1 MNRNFMAIASM
12 GAILGALAHSEEHT
26 PHHIII
32 EKEPPPHPVKEAKP
46 RRVKERKAAQKPLPD
61 VRAKAKVKSEALQR
75 LLKKRGRA

>member
-12 GAILGALAHSEEHT
+12 GAIFGALAQSEDHT

-32 EKEPPPHPVKEAKP
+32 EKEPSPHPVKEAKP
-46 RRVKERKAAQKPLPD
+46 RRVKERKPAQKPLPD
-61 VRAKAKVKSEALQR
+61 VRPKPKVKSEALQR